1 MPGQTSPWLK
11 ELLLAYKRIEKW
23 REISRTQKEQ
33 WCSYL
38 ESKHS
43 VCNRAQKRYTVA
55 LIKLIKAI
63 TLGVKLIILKKKKK
77 QGFNRII
84 VQHHPCNKIINI

>member
-1 MPGQTSPWLK
+1 MSGQTSPWLK
-11 ELLLAYKRIEKW
+11 ELLLAYKWIEKW

-43 VCNRAQKRYTVA
+43 VCNRAQTIYTLA

-77 QGFNRII
+77 QGFNGII
-84 VQHHPCNKIINI
+84 VQTIPVIK

>member
-1 MPGQTSPWLK
+1 MSGQTSPWLK

-38 ESKHS
+38 ESMHS
-43 VCNRAQKRYTVA
+43 VCNRAQKGYTVA

-77 QGFNRII
+77 QGFNGII
-84 VQHHPCNKIINI
+84 VQTIPVIK

>member
-1 MPGQTSPWLK
+1 MPGQASPWLK
-11 ELLLAYKRIEKW
+11 ELLLAYKRTEKW

-43 VCNRAQKRYTVA
+43 VCKRAQTRYTLA

-63 TLGVKLIILKKKKK
+63 TLGPKLIILKKKKK
-77 QGFNRII
+77 QGFNRLGSSYK
-84 VQHHPCNKIINI
+84 PSL

>member
-1 MPGQTSPWLK
+1 MPGQPSPWLK
-11 ELLLAYKRIEKW
+11 ELLLACKRIEKW

-43 VCNRAQKRYTVA
+43 VCKRAQTRYTLA

-77 QGFNRII
+77 QGFNGII
-84 VQHHPCNKIINI
+84 VQTIPVIK

>member
-1 MPGQTSPWLK
+1 MPGQPSPWLK

-43 VCNRAQKRYTVA
+43 VCKRAQTRYTVA

-63 TLGVKLIILKKKKK
+63 TLGPKLIILKKKKK

>member
-38 ESKHS
+38 ESMHS
-43 VCNRAQKRYTVA
+43 VCNRAQKGCTVA

-77 QGFNRII
+77 QGFNGII
-84 VQHHPCNKIINI
+84 VQTIPVIK